1 MMNSQQDESGHSSG
15 LPSAAS
21 GAPSSRGPVV
31 VTEVP
36 NHFLVRI
43 PSYHGERARKI
54 PGRQWD
60 GIRKMWVFPKDLP
73 TYEALEAEFKVGAD
87 VFAIRRPSGSGAASQ
102 TPPTKVTKEKLIDAP
117 NTEEE
122 FEEQLTVVVQQESER
137 DQGLESLHRLLLGV
151 HEGMTEHQRM
161 LEVVL
166 QKNEEL
172 SERLAELDTTP
183 QSKSKEIQIVKEL
196 PDFLDLAR
204 TTDLRLLEKTL
215 IGVAFVTCGRDQ
227 TFMNWAMKQKPVLT
241 PFDFVCKT
249 HELLKQQLEKIAGF
263 GGPETNFWQLV
274 DNIRSE
280 ELIFCDRF
288 DPIQVFHI
296 LGAMNALR
304 NQFTHQRAEIGEAER
319 MTRSILYLMNLALV
333 WRRVMVDEDA

>member
-1 MMNSQQDESGHSSG
+1 MNTLPNTSG
-15 LPSAAS
+15 PI
-21 GAPSSRGPVV
+21 VI
-31 VTEVP
+31 TEVP
-36 NHFLVRI
+36 NYFLVRI
-43 PSYHGERARKI
+43 PSEHGERARRI

-60 GIRKMWVFPKDLP
+60 GNRKMWVFPKDLQ
-73 TYEALEAEFKVGAD
+73 TYEALEAEFKASAD
-87 VFAIRRPSGSGAASQ
+87 VFAIRRPGDSGIAKHITS
-102 TPPTKVTKEKLIDAP
+102 TKVAKESQIDSP
-117 NTEEE
+117 KTEEE
-122 FEEQLTVVVQQESER
+122 FEERLTVVVQQESER
-137 DQGLESLHRLLLGV
+137 DQSLESLYRLLLGV

-161 LEVVL
+161 LEAVL

-172 SERLAELDTTP
+172 SERLAELDRAP
-183 QSKSKEIQIVKEL
+183 QAKSKEIQIVKEL
-196 PDFLDLAR
+196 PDLLDLAR
-204 TTDLRLLEKTL
+204 TADLKLLEKAL

-227 TFMNWAMKQKPVLT
+227 SFMNWVLKQKPLLT

-249 HELLKQQLEKIAGF
+249 HEFLKQQLEKIAGF
-263 GGPETNFWQLV
+263 GGPETNFWELV

-333 WRRVMVDEDA
+333 WRRVMVDEDEPEITANINQP